1 MAEGKGVELKGV
13 KEACWMRILEKLKTK
28 EGITGLLKEVFRRG
42 LIPVLLLLVF
52 VTWSFAEEKKYPL
65 YPDVWGVELPV
76 SESVDYA
83 GIDVIKMPDGDYMVI
98 YTADWRYLTSRKA
111 KDFDPSK
118 HKIGKFA
125 SYSIFSSKKTEFS
138 SDEDFNNFMKT
149 MRDEGR
155 EIKSYPAAPI
165 VFSDGSSM
173 KQMPEGGGSP
183 KGSNPIDWYLEKKD
197 KNGKVLFQ
205 KKLLYIYDKPRR
217 EKMLSSERNQNY
229 KGEYYLERVNTL
241 MEMTL
246 IRLEDDTFIIVG
258 LIEHKQPKSIV
269 IIRFD
274 KELKTKSDL
283 INKKLFLMDESIYKK
298 IQSPPIDDNKAHKL
312 LYEYL
317 TKHKKE
323 GSYGNPK

>member
-76 SESVDYA
+76 SETVDYA
-83 GIDVIKMPDGDYMVI
+83 GIDILKMDDGDYMVK
-98 YTADWRYLTSRKA
+98 YLADYRDLKSRKA

-118 HKIGKFA
+118 HTFRKYAG
-125 SYSIFSSKKTEFS
+125 YSIFGSKKIEIAS
-138 SDEDFNNFMKT
+138 GAEYNNFMEKA
-149 MRDEGR
+149 RKEGR
-155 EIKSYPAAPI
+155 IITYQP
-165 VFSDGSSM
+165 VTFSDGSIF
-173 KQMPEGGGSP
+173 EHITGGSA
-183 KGSNPIDWYLEKKD
+183 KGSNPIDWYVERRD
-197 KNGKVLFQ
+197 KNGKILFQ

-274 KELKTKSDL
+274 KELKTKSYL

-317 TKHKKE
+317 TKHKKG
-323 GSYGNPK
+323 GSYDNPK

>member
-13 KEACWMRILEKLKTK
+13 KEACWMRIFEKFKTK
-28 EGITGLLKEVFRRG
+28 EGMTELLKEVFRKG
-42 LIPVLLLLVF
+42 LIAVLLLLVF
-52 VTWSFAEEKKYPL
+52 VTGSFAEEKKYPP

-76 SESVDYA
+76 SGLTTYA
-83 GIDVIKMPDGDYMVI
+83 GIHILKMDDGDYMVE
-98 YTADWRYLTSRKA
+98 YTADYRDLKSRKA

-118 HKIGKFA
+118 HTFSKFA
-125 SYSIFSSKKTEFS
+125 GYSIFGSKKIEIGS
-138 SDEDFNNFMKT
+138 GAEYNNFMEKA
-149 MRDEGR
+149 RKEGR
-155 EIKSYPAAPI
+155 ILEYPPI
-165 VFSDGSSM
+165 IFSDGSIF
-173 KQMPEGGGSP
+173 EHITGGSA
-183 KGSNPIDWYLEKKD
+183 KGSNPIDWYVERRD

-241 MEMTL
+241 MEMTR

-258 LIEHKQPKSIV
+258 LIEHKIPQSIV

-274 KELKTKSDL
+274 KDLKTKSDL
-283 INKKLFLMDESIYKK
+283 INKKLFLMDESIYNKM
-298 IQSPPIDDNKAHKL
+298 QSPPIDDNKAHKL

-317 TKHKKE
+317 TKHKKG
-323 GSYGNPK
+323 GSHGNPK